1 MKKKAI
7 GIGAVAVIA
16 AAGVFLLFGRRPASF
31 GRLAGGKA
39 YNVVLITVDTLRA
52 DRIGCYGFG
61 RVETPVMDTFA
72 AQGVRFARCTAQ
84 TPLTLPSH
92 TTLMTGMPPLVH
104 GVRDNGG
111 FVVPPEITTMAE
123 LFKAKGYATSAFVG
137 AYVLDSKWGLNQGFD
152 YYFDQFDL
160 SRFEKISLA
169 SVQRPGGEVMDEA
182 LRWLETNKDGPFFAW
197 IHLYDPHTPY
207 DPPSPFKEKYP
218 NNPYL
223 GEIAY
228 TDTQLGRLW
237 SHLEDK
243 GLRNKTFLVFAADH
257 GESLGEHEEMSHG
270 FFVYESAVHV
280 PLIFV
285 TPFARLRGVVSPAVV
300 SLTDVLP
307 TVCEMS
313 GLVPPAQIQGHSLV
327 PLFFKPDR
335 PSDRLAYAETFYPR
349 FHYGWSELQSFRDD
363 RYKIIL
369 SPEPE
374 LYDLSLDPG
383 ETTNIIEKQRSVFLA
398 LNDRAADFIK
408 AAPQDSYKLDF
419 SKVDE
424 ETQAKLAALGYI
436 GSFSNPEKLKGK
448 RLASPRNK
456 IGIFNEL
463 SRAREIGLEGDA
475 QEAIGI
481 FRRIIAEDPEIT
493 DAYFSLGNVYFKTGK
508 YEEAIQAFRQS
519 LERKPDDSFTVIN
532 IANSYVAMG
541 RFAEAE
547 RFVLE
552 YIDSGFS
559 DPQLYF
565 LLGNMNF
572 HRKNYEAA
580 VPYLKKCLS
589 LNAQSASSHNTLAA
603 ISIIKNDL
611 GPAQEHL
618 DAARRLNPRL
628 SNLNYNQ
635 AQLLENRGEVAAAV
649 AAYEEELV
657 QSPKHFKAMFN
668 LSRLFRRTGE
678 EGREREILRR
688 CLEVNPDFPLA
699 YFYLARIHL
708 NRGENLEEAVRLVQ
722 RGIELKPEPQDLPL
736 GYFLLADLYNR
747 LGENGR
753 SADAAQRGRELAA
766 RLPRQ

>member
-72 AQGVRFARCTAQ
+72 AQGVRFARCTDQ

-285 TPFARLRGVVSPAVV
+285 TPFARLRGVVSPA
-300 SLTDVLP
+300 
-307 TVCEMS
+307 
-313 GLVPPAQIQGHSLV
+313 
-327 PLFFKPDR
+327 
-335 PSDRLAYAETFYPR
+335 
-349 FHYGWSELQSFRDD
+349 
-363 RYKIIL
+363 
-369 SPEPE
+369 
-374 LYDLSLDPG
+374 
-383 ETTNIIEKQRSVFLA
+383 
-398 LNDRAADFIK
+398 
-408 AAPQDSYKLDF
+408 
-419 SKVDE
+419 
-424 ETQAKLAALGYI
+424 
-436 GSFSNPEKLKGK
+436 
-448 RLASPRNK
+448 
-456 IGIFNEL
+456 
-463 SRAREIGLEGDA
+463 
-475 QEAIGI
+475 
-481 FRRIIAEDPEIT
+481 
-493 DAYFSLGNVYFKTGK
+493 
-508 YEEAIQAFRQS
+508 
-519 LERKPDDSFTVIN
+519 
-532 IANSYVAMG
+532 
-541 RFAEAE
+541 
-547 RFVLE
+547 
-552 YIDSGFS
+552 
-559 DPQLYF
+559 
-565 LLGNMNF
+565 
-572 HRKNYEAA
+572 
-580 VPYLKKCLS
+580 
-589 LNAQSASSHNTLAA
+589 
-603 ISIIKNDL
+603 
-611 GPAQEHL
+611 
-618 DAARRLNPRL
+618 
-628 SNLNYNQ
+628 
-635 AQLLENRGEVAAAV
+635 
-649 AAYEEELV
+649 
-657 QSPKHFKAMFN
+657 
-668 LSRLFRRTGE
+668 
-678 EGREREILRR
+678 
-688 CLEVNPDFPLA
+688 
-699 YFYLARIHL
+699 
-708 NRGENLEEAVRLVQ
+708 
-722 RGIELKPEPQDLPL
+722 
-736 GYFLLADLYNR
+736 
-747 LGENGR
+747 
-753 SADAAQRGRELAA
+753 
-766 RLPRQ
+766 